1 MNQSLLMIGLG
12 KVVFGLLVGALGVLL
27 ASRVLGRL
35 LNAGDAYRAVRE
47 GNLAIGVLNAFGL
60 LSLGILAQHAI
71 EATFNAMDLLYRGR
85 APQASMIGRFATYGL
100 MHVGFALL
108 VGSVVLG
115 LGAWIFGKL
124 TKEVDEIEEIKRGN
138 LSAAFVLGAVMLV
151 LALMTAPGL
160 QTALDGLLPL
170 PQLGPNEFIMPS

>member
-1 MNQSLLMIGLG
+1 MNQSLLIIGLG

-35 LNAGDAYRAVRE
+35 LKAGDAYSAVRQ

-60 LSLGILAQHAI
+60 VSLGVLAQHAV
-71 EATFNAMDLLYRGR
+71 EATFAAMDLLYRGKTPDT
-85 APQASMIGRFATYGL
+85 AMLGRFALYGT
-100 MHVGFALL
+100 MHAGFSLIVGA
-108 VGSVVLG
+108 GVLG
-115 LGAWIFGKL
+115 LGAWIFGRM

-138 LSAAFVLGAVMLV
+138 IAAAFVLGSVMLV

-160 QTALDGLLPL
+160 QTALDGLLPMPAL
-170 PQLGPNEFIMPS
+170 DPGEFIMPS